1 MKRFITFGSAALM
14 AAVLIFQDT
23 DNSASAAGPDS
34 VSIGYAISLSGPFAP
49 GAGATQWP
57 NYKLWVKDM
66 NDAGGIY
73 LSKYN
78 KKVPVKL
85 FAYDDQSKIEN
96 AVRLTEKM
104 MLQDKIDFILPPW
117 GTGMHLAVAPLYQK
131 HGYPMCGT
139 TAASEKMAGFSKRW
153 PNAFWMGGAP
163 SWITGGVVDL
173 VADLVKSGKINN
185 KVAMVSVAEQ
195 FGAEMR
201 VAGQKQVKAAGLNLV
216 YDKSYPLGVK
226 DLAPQLQ
233 EIKRLGADTFLS
245 MSYPPDAMLIT
256 GQSIGLKF
264 NAKIWFGGV
273 GPAFGFFQK
282 AYGPN
287 AEGIIGVQA
296 WDPTPK
302 AMAWFER
309 HKKLVGYGPD
319 RGASISVYACMQLI
333 EAAIKEAGEVDRKKA
348 IEMWKTKT
356 IETVMGPVKFDKN
369 NIRARASHYYAGQ
382 YQDGIYVPVS
392 GGTKSRPVKFKPDFV
407 AKKK

>member
-1 MKRFITFGSAALM
+1 
-14 AAVLIFQDT
+14 
-23 DNSASAAGPDS
+23 
-34 VSIGYAISLSGPFAP
+34 
-49 GAGATQWP
+49 
-57 NYKLWVKDM
+57 
-66 NDAGGIY
+66 
-73 LSKYN
+73 
-78 KKVPVKL
+78 
-85 FAYDDQSKIEN
+85 
-96 AVRLTEKM
+96 
-104 MLQDKIDFILPPW
+104 
-117 GTGMHLAVAPLYQK
+117 
-131 HGYPMCGT
+131 MC
-139 TAASEKMAGFSKRW
+139 SSDLKRW

-163 SWITGGVVDL
+163 SWITGGVIDL

-201 VAGQKQVKAAGLNLV
+201 VAGQKQVKSAGLNLV

-245 MSYPPDAMLIT
+245 MSYPGDAMLIT

-302 AMAWFER
+302 AMAGFER
-309 HKKLVGYGPD
+309 HKKLVG
-319 RGASISVYACMQLI
+319 
-333 EAAIKEAGEVDRKKA
+333 
-348 IEMWKTKT
+348 
-356 IETVMGPVKFDKN
+356 
-369 NIRARASHYYAGQ
+369 
-382 YQDGIYVPVS
+382 
-392 GGTKSRPVKFKPDFV
+392 
-407 AKKK
+407 